1 MQHVG
6 RALPIKMHSL
16 VHVDLAAAERK
27 AGREVGIEGGH
38 PQKRMIEESRGL
50 HPSVLR
56 LGRCQHAYAWGFDHF
71 ERVMPGDF
79 IFGDNGVQLI
89 PAHLVH
95 EVRLQ
100 VEETFEKE
108 NAERE

>member
-79 IFGDNGVQLI
+79 IFGDNGC
-89 PAHLVH
+89 
-95 EVRLQ
+95 
-100 VEETFEKE
+100 
-108 NAERE
+108 N